1 MKIMKNFKVCKFTRM
16 EYTRR
21 YKKALHAD
29 LVEMSW
35 LKKKHF
41 WGQVGFWK
49 GSEFFGKR
57 FIAERKFL
65 LSFKYKISTIVDY
78 FNNAPEIKLGQAFAP
93 RQFGRKLQVL
103 KDFPIEKF
111 WWKKKFLL
119 TPLWKFHNGVIK
131 IHNGVMKF
139 ITALWKSCH
148 NVAARPRELY
158 PGFKK
163 LGLRGSDL

>member
-1 MKIMKNFKVCKFTRM
+1 MKIMKSFIVCKFTRM

-65 LSFKYKISTIVDY
+65 LSFKYKIYTIVDY
-78 FNNAPEIKLGQAFAP
+78 FINAPEIKLGQAFAP
-93 RQFGRKLQVL
+93 RQIGRNLQDL

-111 WWKKKFLL
+111 WWKKKVFFSKYFVN
-119 TPLWKFHNGVIK
+119 P
-131 IHNGVMKF
+131 VMK
-139 ITALWKSCH
+139 IS
-148 NVAARPRELY
+148 
-158 PGFKK
+158 
-163 LGLRGSDL
+163 